1 MNNTKP
7 TQSNQRA
14 LFATRLGVIA
24 TTVGSSVGLG
34 NIWRFPYEAG
44 TNGGF
49 AFILCYVGFILLI
62 GVPVICSEFILGRH
76 TRFNIFGCYRSM
88 KAGKGWQSLGVLGIV
103 ASLMIL
109 SFYSVVAGWTLEYLW
124 QAITGN
130 LFDLGAGEGG
140 YGAHFDEF
148 SSHSYRPLIFTIG
161 FLLIN
166 HAIVRGGVQK
176 GIERMS
182 NVLMPLLF
190 LILAVFCVN
199 SLFMPGAKQGLEF
212 LFKPDFSKI
221 TTSVVLSALGQAFFS
236 LSIGL
241 GCMLT
246 YASYF
251 SDKTNL
257 FRSAMTTATLDTVV
271 AVLAGVL
278 IFPAVFTYGVAP
290 AQGPTLVFVV
300 FPSIFQHMAGGIV
313 WAVLF
318 FFMLFVASLTST
330 ISMSEIS
337 IAYFC
342 DERKMSRKKA
352 CNICTSIALVFGVLC
367 TLSFSGVSN
376 FEIFGYNF
384 NFFDFFN
391 DCSSNVLLPVGGMF
405 GAIYVGHKLDKKIFR
420 SQLTNN
426 GTLRAPVAL
435 VRFLLRWVAPAGV
448 AIVLLA
454 SLGVI

>member
-1 MNNTKP
+1 MNDTKK
-7 TQSNQRA
+7 QRA

-49 AFILCYVGFILLI
+49 AFILCYVGFILLL
-62 GVPVICSEFILGRH
+62 GVPVICSEFVLGRH
-76 TRFNIFGCYRSM
+76 THSNIFGCYKSLG
-88 KAGKGWQSLGVLGIV
+88 AGPRWQLVGVLGII

-109 SFYSVVAGWTLEYLW
+109 SFYAVVAGWTLEYLW
-124 QAITGN
+124 QTVIGN
-130 LFDLGAGEGG
+130 LFNYGTAGGG
-140 YGAHFDEF
+140 YAAHFEQF
-148 SSHSYRPLIFTIG
+148 SSHSYRPLLFTLV

-166 HAIVRGGVQK
+166 HVIVLGGVQK

-190 LILAVFCVN
+190 VILAIFCVH
-199 SLFMPGAKQGLEF
+199 SLMMPGAKDGLEF
-212 LFKPDFSKI
+212 MFKPDFSKL
-221 TTSVVLSALGQAFFS
+221 TPQVVLSALGQSFFS

-251 SDKTNL
+251 NKQTNL
-257 FRSAMTTATLDTVV
+257 FRSAMTTAGLDTLV
-271 AVLAGVL
+271 AILAGVL

-290 AQGPTLVFVV
+290 TQGPTLVFVV
-300 FPSIFQHMAGGIV
+300 FPSLFENMAGGAI
-313 WAVLF
+313 WAALF

-342 DERKMSRKKA
+342 DERKMSRTKA
-352 CNICTSIALVFGVLC
+352 CNLSTSIAVIFGLLC
-367 TLSFSGVSN
+367 TLSFSGISN
-376 FEIFGYNF
+376 FSIFGYEF
-384 NFFDFFN
+384 NFFNFFN
-391 DCSSNVLLPVGGMF
+391 DCSSNVLLPIGGMF
-405 GAIYVGHKLDKKIFR
+405 GAIYVGHIFDKR
-420 SQLTNN
+420 LLRAELTNN
-426 GTLRAPVAL
+426 GTVKAPVRML
-435 VRFLLRWVAPAGV
+435 RFLLRWVAPAGI

-454 SLGVI
+454 SLGLI

>member
-1 MNNTKP
+1 MSNTKHP
-7 TQSNQRA
+7 NQRA
-14 LFATRLGVIA
+14 IFSTRLGVIA

-49 AFILCYVGFILLI
+49 AFMLCYVCFILLI

-76 TRFNIFGCYRSM
+76 SRSDIFGCYR
-88 KAGKGWQSLGVLGIV
+88 KLGAGRAWQSLGYLGII
-103 ASLMIL
+103 ASMMIL
-109 SFYSVVAGWTLEYLW
+109 SFYSVVAGWTLEYFW
-124 QAITGN
+124 QAVSGN
-130 LFDLGAGEGG
+130 LFSFSGSEGG
-140 YGAHFDEF
+140 YAAHFDNF
-148 SSHSYRPLIFTIG
+148 SAHSYRPIVFTIL

-176 GIERMS
+176 GIERIS
-182 NVLMPLLF
+182 NILMPLLF
-190 LILAVFCVN
+190 LILIVFCVN
-199 SLFMPGAKQGLEF
+199 SLLMPGAKQGIEF
-212 LFKPDFSKI
+212 LFKPDFSKL
-221 TTSVVLSALGQAFFS
+221 TPQVVLSALGQAFFS

-251 SDKTNL
+251 SKKTNL
-257 FRSAMTTATLDTVV
+257 FRSAMTTASLDTLV

-290 AQGPTLVFVV
+290 TQGPTLVFVV

-313 WAVLF
+313 WATLF
-318 FFMLFVASLTST
+318 FLMLFVASLTST

-342 DERKMSRKKA
+342 DERKISRRRA
-352 CNICTSIALVFGVLC
+352 CNISTGTALVFGTLC
-367 TLSFSGVSN
+367 ALSFSGISN
-376 FEIFGYNF
+376 ITVAGHTF
-384 NFFDFFN
+384 NFFNFFN

-405 GAIYVGHKLDKKIFR
+405 VAIYAGHKLDKKIF
-420 SQLTNN
+420 SAQLTNN
-426 GTLRAPVAL
+426 GTLRAPQKVL
-435 VRFLLRWVAPAGV
+435 RFLMRWIAPTGV
-448 AIVLLA
+448 AVVLLA
-454 SLGVI
+454 SLGII